1 MAADGKLYLVC
12 SAHQNCA
19 LLECHDVGSNVWST
33 RPLVTSADD
42 PAADVSMA
50 MGAATHGQMLLVA
63 DYTMHRVVVFTN
75 GKLTGTL
82 VANTLRQ
89 PCAVATDGSRAF
101 VSGAGMVHEFDLL
114 DGACTAAWPTT
125 SPDTGPFECDHG
137 LAVHRDSVF
146 VVDRRGSQVHVF
158 NTSGTHL
165 RSWGGVGEAAGCF
178 RQPWGVAICY
188 DHVLVSEQ
196 SGKRVQ
202 IFTLTGMP
210 VGQLCPDPDGCGD
223 LAAVWA
229 DEQNGRVLI
238 ADWDKRC
245 VRVMQLL
252 SQAHSPQPGGGSK
265 WDHGA

>member
-1 MAADGKLYLVC
+1 
-12 SAHQNCA
+12 
-19 LLECHDVGSNVWST
+19 
-33 RPLVTSADD
+33 
-42 PAADVSMA
+42 
-50 MGAATHGQMLLVA
+50 MGAATHGQMLLVV
-63 DYTMHRVVVFTN
+63 DYTMHRVVFTN

-146 VVDRRGSQVHVF
+146 VVDRREP
-158 NTSGTHL
+158 GTCSTPVPTYARGWRWRGGGLLPSALGRRHLL
-165 RSWGGVGEAAGCF
+165 RSRPRLGAVRSA
-178 RQPWGVAICY
+178 
-188 DHVLVSEQ
+188 
-196 SGKRVQ
+196 KQ

-229 DEQNGRVLI
+229 DEQNGRVLYV
-238 ADWDKRC
+238 DWDKRC

-252 SQAHSPQPGGGSK
+252 SQAHSPQRGRWLQMGPRSMNEQ
-265 WDHGA
+265 DYAPTPTLTQ